1 MKPSRALLA
10 LFAALLLLAIG
21 LGSLSAL
28 GQRLPAQ
35 LHTFWWAALA
45 ALLLLGLLDAL
56 WARRQPVPKLSRQ
69 LSGNLPLGRWSEV
82 RLHLQHTYR
91 RPVRLTLFD
100 HLPAGMDFEYL
111 PQEVELRPGESTDVG
126 YRVRPLNR
134 GHFVF
139 PRCELELPSPLRL
152 WRQHYNQ
159 HQYRLSTGLRR
170 QVQQWSLQ
178 P

>member
-56 WARRQPVPKLSRQ
+56 
-69 LSGNLPLGRWSEV
+69 
-82 RLHLQHTYR
+82 
-91 RPVRLTLFD
+91 
-100 HLPAGMDFEYL
+100 
-111 PQEVELRPGESTDVG
+111 
-126 YRVRPLNR
+126 
-134 GHFVF
+134 
-139 PRCELELPSPLRL
+139 
-152 WRQHYNQ
+152 
-159 HQYRLSTGLRR
+159 
-170 QVQQWSLQ
+170 
-178 P
+178 

>member
-56 WARRQPVPKLSRQ
+56 WARRQAVPKLSRQ
-69 LSGNLPLGRWSEV
+69 LSGNLPL
-82 RLHLQHTYR
+82 LI
-91 RPVRLTLFD
+91 PVNCERFRV
-100 HLPAGMDFEYL
+100 GFEI
-111 PQEVELRPGESTDVG
+111 V
-126 YRVRPLNR
+126 
-134 GHFVF
+134 
-139 PRCELELPSPLRL
+139 
-152 WRQHYNQ
+152 
-159 HQYRLSTGLRR
+159 
-170 QVQQWSLQ
+170 
-178 P
+178 